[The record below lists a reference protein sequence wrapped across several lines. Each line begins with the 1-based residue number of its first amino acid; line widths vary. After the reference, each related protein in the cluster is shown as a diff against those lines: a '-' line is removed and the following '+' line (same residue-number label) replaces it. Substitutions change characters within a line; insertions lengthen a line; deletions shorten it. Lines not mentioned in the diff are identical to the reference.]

1 MAINLD
7 RKSPGVVGI
16 AFGATLSVA
25 LGALLA
31 LLNLVAQPV
40 EIVNALPK
48 EPVEGAMYFVKGG
61 SAGAGRGWEI
71 KAEQLAAGQGGQV
84 AFSEAELNAWAGATF
99 EEVKV
104 EQTEK
109 DNSAMMIAGTPN
121 FRLVDSSLQ
130 VGTVNQLVFFGYEAP
145 LVLQATGKFARAGD
159 RWAFEAGE
167 AYLGGLPLHRAPAL
181 AELVSQRFG
190 PTGSVPAA
198 VEKVLASAE
207 RIEVSEGELIVRL
220 P

>member
-25 LGALLA
+25 LGVLLG

-40 EIVNALPK
+40 EIVTALPK
-48 EPVEGAMYFVKGG
+48 EPVEGATYFVKGG
-61 SAGAGRGWEI
+61 STGAGRGWET
-71 KAEQLAAGQGGQV
+71 KAEQLAAGQGGEV

-121 FRLVDSSLQ
+121 FRLVDNSLQ

-159 RWAFEAGE
+159 RWAFEPSE

-181 AELVSQRFG
+181 AELVRQRFG
-190 PTGSVPAA
+190 PTGSVPQA
-198 VEKVLASAE
+198 VEKVLTSAE
-207 RIEVSEGELIVRL
+207 RIEVAEGELVVRL